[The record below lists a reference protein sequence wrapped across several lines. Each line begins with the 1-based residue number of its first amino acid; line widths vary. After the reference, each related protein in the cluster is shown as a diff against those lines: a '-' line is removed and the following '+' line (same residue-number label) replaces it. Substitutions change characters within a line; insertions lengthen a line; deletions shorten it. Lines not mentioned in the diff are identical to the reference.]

1 MCFFYNFIRFFETYV
16 LFLHVERDGMAAF
29 GAEVDYINNVRARE
43 TINFLI
49 INKQK
54 NERDYEKKINIVFG
68 KYAALHGR
76 STCTD
81 TG

>member
-16 LFLHVERDGMAAF
+16 LFLHVERDGMAAS

-54 NERDYEKKINIVFG
+54 NERDYEKKTNIVFG
-68 KYAALHGR
+68 KSFPVHG
-76 STCTD
+76 
-81 TG
+81 